1 MRWIARRQI
10 MSQDFSHATILDWR
24 YTAQYIVV
32 VELAIFFPP
41 PRNSSK
47 FVDYMSQFLFTF
59 LFLFPLTLLRPPISP
74 PRDCWLSWEL
84 RSSEALLLRRAAWAS
99 GKLCKIKKYNF
110 NPKYSKHAGIGCK
123 WIIIVYCTCTNSSK
137 YFSVVPCTK
146 VSVLV
151 SRGEGGLLFWSRE
164 ILDWISVGNWNTLKF
179 NLWNSATFDFLI
191 WTP

>member
-1 MRWIARRQI
+1 
-10 MSQDFSHATILDWR
+10 
-24 YTAQYIVV
+24 
-32 VELAIFFPP
+32 
-41 PRNSSK
+41 
-47 FVDYMSQFLFTF
+47 MSQFLFTF

-99 GKLCKIKKYNF
+99 GKLCKIKKCNV

-146 VSVLV
+146 VSVFV

-179 NLWNSATFDFLI
+179 NLWNSATFDFWFELHDFHFVSQRRRKQGLPLLFLEEVGPMDVLSLHGPQLLVTLI
-191 WTP
+191 